1 MAKKELQNNFVIA
14 LKDVDGFFA
23 DLESGNI
30 HMSGSIEE
38 YKELLSAPLLKINST
53 KELGKFIRKAGL
65 KKSECFLYWE
75 GLLLDGYTLMIVE
88 YNKGDAALL
97 CDNKNLRYLTTT
109 RK

>member
-1 MAKKELQNNFVIA
+1 MAKKELQNRFVIA
-14 LKDVDGFFA
+14 LKDIDGFFA
-23 DLESGNI
+23 GLESGSI
-30 HMSGSIEE
+30 RMPGSIEE
-38 YKELLSAPLLKINST
+38 YKEILSAPLYKISST

-88 YNKGDAALL
+88 YNKGDIALL
-97 CDNKNLRYLTTT
+97 CDNKNIKFLITA